1 MQADGNTILSCEEQ
15 GRNADKAVGKKFQE
29 GNGMGVFGGGK
40 TFCECGKK
48 AGLLAKVSLKDGGYL
63 GSGCQNK
70 RSDQLDSDA
79 FKTVT
84 KEDYERN
91 AEAAK
96 ENDRKYR
103 EEFHETFRI
112 STGGNK
118 CFRADETHG
127 W

>member
-1 MQADGNTILSCEEQ
+1 MA
-15 GRNADKAVGKKFQE
+15 
-29 GNGMGVFGGGK
+29 VFGGGK

-48 AGLLAKVSLKDGGYL
+48 TGLLAKVSPKDGGYL

-103 EEFHETFRI
+103 EEFHGTFRI

>member
-1 MQADGNTILSCEEQ
+1 
-15 GRNADKAVGKKFQE
+15 
-29 GNGMGVFGGGK
+29 MGVFGGGK

-96 ENDRKYR
+96 ENDREYSGLKRPGYR
-103 EEFHETFRI
+103 GSGTI
-112 STGGNK
+112 VPQQ
-118 CFRADETHG
+118 
-127 W
+127 